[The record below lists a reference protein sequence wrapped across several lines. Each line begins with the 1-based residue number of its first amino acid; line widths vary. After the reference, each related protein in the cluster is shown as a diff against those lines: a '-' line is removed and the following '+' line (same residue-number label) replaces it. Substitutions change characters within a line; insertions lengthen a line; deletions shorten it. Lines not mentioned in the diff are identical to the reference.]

1 MDESYDLDEV
11 HGLLVQ
17 LCEQDED
24 ASDETQLCVMEAF
37 NVLSELHP
45 PTRISPPSAQRAF
58 DRFAR
63 ALDLLDRLVQRSQ
76 RLDRT
81 LALIRVHGLV
91 AQALEAQR

>member
-1 MDESYDLDEV
+1 MDESHDLNEV

-24 ASDETQLCVMEAF
+24 ASHEAQRCVMEAF
-37 NVLSELHP
+37 NVLSELHS
-45 PTRISPPSAQRAF
+45 PTRALPRSAHGTL

-63 ALDLLDRLVQRSQ
+63 ALELLDRLVQRSQ
-76 RLDRT
+76 GLERT

-91 AQALEAQR
+91 GQALDAQR